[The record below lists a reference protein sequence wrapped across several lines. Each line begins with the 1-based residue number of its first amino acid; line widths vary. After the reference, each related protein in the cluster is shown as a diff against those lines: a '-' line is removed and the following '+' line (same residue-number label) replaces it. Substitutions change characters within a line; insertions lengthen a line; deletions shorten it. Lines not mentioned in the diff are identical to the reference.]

1 MIEVGR
7 VCMKIAGRDAGQ
19 VCAVVEIIDKN
30 YVLIDGQTRRRK
42 CNVDHLEPLM
52 KVVDISE
59 GASHEDVVSELKKL
73 GVETK
78 AKSSKPKKAAEP
90 KAPSKAAKEAP
101 AKKAPKKKAAKSE

>member
-78 AKSSKPKKAAEP
+78 SKSSKPKKAAEP

>member
-52 KVVDISE
+52 KVIEISE

-73 GVETK
+73 GVE

-90 KAPSKAAKEAP
+90 KQAAVKPEAS
-101 AKKAPKKKAAKSE
+101 AKKAAPKKKAAKSE